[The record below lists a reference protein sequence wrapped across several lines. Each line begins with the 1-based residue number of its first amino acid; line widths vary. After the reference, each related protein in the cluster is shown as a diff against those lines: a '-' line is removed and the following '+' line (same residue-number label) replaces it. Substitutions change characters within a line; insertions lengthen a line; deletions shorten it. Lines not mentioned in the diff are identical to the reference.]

1 MNKLK
6 TLKLNRI
13 TNLEKKLLDQD
24 LRGYDHYVFI
34 DGNRKAQL
42 ITNGK
47 WVTEFIRTAVIKH
60 NALVCEVLHM
70 REEDFSEQELN
81 DLQNKALNSNQR
93 AQVGNG
99 DLSQQQKA
107 HLRAQYYLHS
117 TETRLAHALLKKQP

>member
-13 TNLEKKLLDQD
+13 SNLEKKLLDQD
-24 LRGYDHYVFI
+24 LKGYDHYIYI
-34 DGNRKAQL
+34 DGNRKAQC

-70 REEDFSEQELN
+70 RVEDFSEQELN
-81 DLQNKALNSNQR
+81 DFEAGL
-93 AQVGNG
+93 
-99 DLSQQQKA
+99 LS
-107 HLRAQYYLHS
+107 
-117 TETRLAHALLKKQP
+117 

>member
-13 TNLEKKLLDQD
+13 SNLEKKLLDQD
-24 LRGYDHYVFI
+24 LRGYDLYVFI

-60 NALVCEVLHM
+60 NVLISEILTM
-70 REEDFSEQELN
+70 RIEDFSEQELK
-81 DLQNKALNSNQR
+81 DLEDGL
-93 AQVGNG
+93 
-99 DLSQQQKA
+99 LS
-107 HLRAQYYLHS
+107 
-117 TETRLAHALLKKQP
+117 

>member
-13 TNLEKKLLDQD
+13 SNLEKKLLDQD

-47 WVTEFIRTAVIKH
+47 WVTEFIRTTVLKH
-60 NALVCEVLHM
+60 NYQIDKVSKMLIKDFTDQEIKDF
-70 REEDFSEQELN
+70 EDGLFS
-81 DLQNKALNSNQR
+81 
-93 AQVGNG
+93 
-99 DLSQQQKA
+99 
-107 HLRAQYYLHS
+107 
-117 TETRLAHALLKKQP
+117 

>member
-13 TNLEKKLLDQD
+13 SNLEKKLIDQD

-60 NALVCEVLHM
+60 NALISEILTM
-70 REEDFSEQELN
+70 SIEDFSEQELK
-81 DLQNKALNSNQR
+81 DFDDGLIS
-93 AQVGNG
+93 
-99 DLSQQQKA
+99 
-107 HLRAQYYLHS
+107 
-117 TETRLAHALLKKQP
+117 